1 MNECSTCHGTVLEIS
16 PGLFQ
21 CFGLC
26 QRHFSG
32 SPVGPHPRLT
42 VVATIQTLTAHE
54 AGIET
59 TAEEA
64 AGLSG
69 EMFIFANRVAAKL
82 VNTEGLTP
90 QMKTQVQ
97 KVQDSYR
104 KELLEV
110 LQGKRA
116 LADWVGRTKT
126 TLGLHKTK
134 ILNILYES
142 VTGLKDPE
150 LIELQEFILSALEG
164 AGAQPGAI

>member
-1 MNECSTCHGTVLEIS
+1 MSECKFCPGTVLEVS
-16 PGLFQ
+16 PGLFK
-21 CFGLC
+21 CMGLC
-26 QRHFSG
+26 GQYFRDT
-32 SPVGPHPRLT
+32 PTGPPPRLT
-42 VVATIQTLTAHE
+42 VVATLQTLTAHE

-90 QMKTQVQ
+90 AMKPQVQ

-110 LQGKRA
+110 MQGKRG
-116 LADWVGRTKT
+116 LADWVARTKT
-126 TLGLHKTK
+126 TLGLHRTN
-134 ILNILYES
+134 LLQTLYDAI
-142 VTGLKDPE
+142 TGLKDPE
-150 LIELQEFILSALEG
+150 LIELQEFCGKALETG
-164 AGAQPGAI
+164 VM